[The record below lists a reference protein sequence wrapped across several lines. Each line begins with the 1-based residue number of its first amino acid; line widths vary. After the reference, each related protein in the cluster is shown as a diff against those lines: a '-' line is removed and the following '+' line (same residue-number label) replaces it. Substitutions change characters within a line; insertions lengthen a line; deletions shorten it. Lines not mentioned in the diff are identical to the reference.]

1 MTYENFGICT
11 VKSSAFYRPLDKAL
25 PLPED
30 YVGDFAEPS
39 RASDCCVVM
48 RRTEGTRGAH
58 TGPRRC
64 RARRRLWNPKAPEK
78 AMLCCQSHRSHE
90 ADARAFFAAERVTV
104 DMTQRDA

>member
-48 RRTEGTRGAH
+48 RAPGAQQRGRAGAAHAAGCGTRRR
-58 TGPRRC
+58 PRRPC
-64 RARRRLWNPKAPEK
+64 CAASLTGRMRRMHGPFSPVSA
-78 AMLCCQSHRSHE
+78 
-90 ADARAFFAAERVTV
+90 
-104 DMTQRDA
+104 